1 MANLRAISHDGIKL
15 RPGDRCVS
23 WLPFYHDMGLVGFL
37 LTPVATQLSVDYL
50 RTQDFAM
57 RPLQWLKLISK
68 IAAPFPLRRRLAMN
82 CANAA

>member
-1 MANLRAISHDGIKL
+1 MGLNYALATAAS
-15 RPGDRCVS
+15 P

-68 IAAPFPLRRRLAMN
+68 KSWHRFRCTAVWL
-82 CANAA
+82 

>member
-37 LTPVATQLSVDYL
+37 LTPSPRSFQ
-50 RTQDFAM
+50 
-57 RPLQWLKLISK
+57 
-68 IAAPFPLRRRLAMN
+68 
-82 CANAA
+82 

>member
-15 RPGDRCVS
+15 RPGDRWSPGC
-23 WLPFYHDMGLVGFL
+23 LFYHDMGLVGFL

-57 RPLQWLKLISK
+57 RPLQWLKLIVK

-82 CANAA
+82 CASAA